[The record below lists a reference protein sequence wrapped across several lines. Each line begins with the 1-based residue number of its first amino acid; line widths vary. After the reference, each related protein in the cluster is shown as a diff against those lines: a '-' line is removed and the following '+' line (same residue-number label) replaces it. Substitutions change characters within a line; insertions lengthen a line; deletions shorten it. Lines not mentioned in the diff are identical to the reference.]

1 MRNNAVNI
9 SAQVHVTLPRISFN
23 LDLSAISAG
32 DPAGQADP
40 RIEHLLVSWTW
51 VPGSRGSTVNS
62 CKPRGS
68 RLTLRGGSRLR
79 RARGRIVLDKL
90 NERRVG
96 EPGGVRV
103 FDGRSQRDAAI
114 GEQMDCP

>member
-1 MRNNAVNI
+1 VKGKQAYATSPEI
-9 SAQVHVTLPRISFN
+9 PFN
-23 LDLSAISAG
+23 FVLSAISAG
-32 DPAGQADP
+32 DPAGRRSQASN
-40 RIEHLLVSWTW
+40 IFLVLVSRSR

-62 CKPRGS
+62 CSPFGS

-79 RARGRIVLDKL
+79 LARGRIVLDKL

-96 EPGGVRV
+96 ESGGVRV
-103 FDGRSQRDAAI
+103 SDGCSQRDAAI